1 MSPEA
6 TQCTH
11 KPMQE
16 QEKLQREQ
24 KEQARLCK
32 THPVPIGVTLYISGK
47 KNKLKMEGKEMDKG
61 LDGKAE
67 VGESRINPKAL
78 LSFLIPRFAKRL
90 PALLCLSVSYSQQRH
105 DGVLLKSTFSL
116 TELVPTKETPRVYL
130 IIAAPTSRTSSKIH
144 ATNRPY
150 S

>member
-1 MSPEA
+1 M
-6 TQCTH
+6 
-11 KPMQE
+11 
-16 QEKLQREQ
+16 
-24 KEQARLCK
+24 
-32 THPVPIGVTLYISGK
+32 TLYISGK